1 MKDRKEKDKLNDDL
15 LDQVSGGSHELDTP
29 PDCDFKGCPYGTP
42 CLHGLPCPNRPRSIL
57 TPIPENYKP
66 TLS

>member
-42 CLHGLPCPNRPRSIL
+42 CLHGLPCPKSTEIEFDPDTREL
-57 TPIPENYKP
+57 
-66 TLS
+66 